1 MSNGRRKNSHTP
13 NIADTRTKKTG
24 IISTDEN
31 SSTPSQVKSTCTR
44 PRELRSSNKDEC
56 SSFSRASA
64 ARRSLGCT
72 SQTWLDAVDELEAK
86 YATSRPLSFVY
97 DSESNSQL
105 ASYFS
110 GPNKNHKVTSVA
122 FRDLKYDQDALKLAK
137 SICVN
142 GPFDLNTYGFAL
154 DPVFDKSIRRWW
166 AAQIKRLDGA
176 ESANSSEVSLREGDF
191 IVKVNGK
198 DARRKSS
205 ESLIS
210 SITDALLTPGTVVL
224 SILRPSD
231 IPKTL
236 ADFRNTAESG
246 DKDSARQ
253 KVRSPSV
260 SPMTPKTCIK
270 NLYAFNTRSI
280 GQKLAVELVK
290 SAEGGFGISFATRDT
305 MVSPTT
311 DEPIFIDRIMPTGSA
326 VQDGR
331 LQFGDRLLAINNV
344 EVSSFESALSQ
355 LRNIPVGKKA
365 TLLVSRQSEVL
376 TNCLGGA
383 ASSESTTDD
392 VPVCR
397 TYTFKIPV
405 PPPEAANSSIGIRF
419 AFSEQPLMLHSPTE
433 AELSLCE
440 PGAMIGEVF
449 PIDEQENNA
458 AAQTQDLSG
467 LYVQLIKPNS
477 PADNGDA
484 SVRVGDRLVAV
495 NGHNVVGRSLS
506 EVADLLTSTIAACRA
521 KSHKHRPTIKFTV
534 NRFFQRKTQSERLAR
549 ERNRDARPE
558 ATQSGK
564 TKGHSTSSVPQSP
577 KTPKKKTTVTIAER
591 ESERSSRPNGSTSHR
606 TVDGQE
612 KHNRSASVEPRGRSR
627 KQTVDDSPV
636 SPKRATSTF
645 AREAIGRRSVSE
657 KRHAN
662 MNATSFKFFNENV
675 LPLRFADEHTSRL
688 YSTMPSVRGVR
699 QLRRAK
705 QGRSSGPVKP
715 VHGKDPIPTPPRA
728 ASRSLASSPDV
739 LRTDVSQPTGSA
751 FPRPITGRHAEDIP
765 YEVTADNSSESYFE
779 RSVSYN
785 QSLCNAVDT
794 PNTPEKPQVPL
805 PLEASKCA
813 PGPPVL
819 PSRFRPLLSS
829 AGDTSSASS
838 SSISAVSNSVPPQNS
853 VDYVATLPRK
863 SAKHRTS
870 MRSTS
875 PPPVPTRRTKAPT
888 VTTASPTTDI
898 SPDYQMSLDR
908 HLLSR
913 GLSRVGCTK
922 RDLTSSAMQHQ
933 KIIQD
938 FMKHH
943 RSGKR
948 DKYSLLSDQAPSV
961 AAIPSRSSHLVA
973 LKKVTSIPR
982 PTSPPLNI
990 VSSRANPQSLSP
1002 KPTPQV
1008 DSSAAR
1014 VQTSPIPPP
1023 IQLFN
1028 AYVSPASAAPT
1039 KLHKQTNE
1047 APHTILSSF
1056 SQPYST
1062 LPVNQESTSSPTS
1075 PKAEKSDFFSSVAY
1089 PKSPKVFNSRQP
1101 KSAYLEEVETCLRK
1115 KHTSPNR
1122 CYALNESP
1130 FSSTSS
1136 TTTSSSSQTKLQN
1149 LRLVDHWQQP
1159 ADPYFEKPSDTY
1171 RRRPLTSRLGH
1182 PTEECWLQPEDFP
1195 KPATVHPDLK
1205 DLVVQGTNERLPM
1218 PPPSSPTKIP
1228 RRPSSARYI
1237 HSPHTVVR
1245 SKSPAANRFANYECR
1260 PTSRGS
1266 FDDAG
1271 LHAVRSPGL
1280 IALSSIPRGAV
1291 SRQLSS
1297 PAARFEA
1304 DYSGHCSR
1312 PSPTPPQ
1319 YSRDYIFKERTSSRP
1334 HVPQLPVARNATY
1347 SAQTRSS
1354 RTPENWPRNA
1364 KQSARLPPTLSH
1376 RARPFTHL

>member
-13 NIADTRTKKTG
+13 NIADTRTKKAG

-31 SSTPSQVKSTCTR
+31 SSAPSQVKSTCTR

-72 SQTWLDAVDELEAK
+72 SQTWLDAADELKAK

-110 GPNKNHKVTSVA
+110 GPNKNPKATSVA

-166 AAQIKRLDGA
+166 AAKIKRLDGA
-176 ESANSSEVSLREGDF
+176 ESINSSEITLREGDF

-236 ADFRNTAESG
+236 SDFRNTVESG

-344 EVSSFESALSQ
+344 EVASFESALSQ

-376 TNCLGGA
+376 TSCLGGA
-383 ASSESTTDD
+383 ASSESTADD

-458 AAQTQDLSG
+458 AAQSQDLSG

-495 NGHNVVGRSLS
+495 NGQNVMGRSLS

-521 KSHKHRPTIKFTV
+521 KSHKHRPAIKFTV
-534 NRFFQRKTQSERLAR
+534 NRFFQRKTQSERLAS

-558 ATQSGK
+558 ATQSGR

-577 KTPKKKTTVTIAER
+577 KTPKKKTTVKIAER
-591 ESERSSRPNGSTSHR
+591 EDERSSRPDGFSSHR
-606 TVDGQE
+606 AVDGQE
-612 KHNRSASVEPRGRSR
+612 KHNRSASMEPRGRSR

-675 LPLRFADEHTSRL
+675 LPFRLTDEHTSRL

-739 LRTDVSQPTGSA
+739 LRADVPHPTGS
-751 FPRPITGRHAEDIP
+751 DIP

-785 QSLCNAVDT
+785 QSLCNAIDT
-794 PNTPEKPQVPL
+794 PNTPEKPQLPR
-805 PLEASKCA
+805 PLEASTYA

-819 PSRFRPLLSS
+819 PSRFRSLLSS

-838 SSISAVSNSVPPQNS
+838 SVSAVSSSAPPQNS
-853 VDYVATLPRK
+853 VGYVATLPRK

-908 HLLSR
+908 QLLSR
-913 GLSRVGCTK
+913 GLSRAGCTK
-922 RDLTSSAMQHQ
+922 RDTTSSAMQHQ

-961 AAIPSRSSHLVA
+961 DAIPSRSSHLVA

-1008 DSSAAR
+1008 ESPTAR

-1028 AYVSPASAAPT
+1028 AYVSPASAAPP

-1047 APHTILSSF
+1047 APHTVLSSF
-1056 SQPYST
+1056 SQPHST
-1062 LPVNQESTSSPTS
+1062 LQGATSSPTS
-1075 PKAEKSDFFSSVAY
+1075 PKAEESDFFSSVAY

-1115 KHTSPNR
+1115 KHISPNR
-1122 CYALNESP
+1122 CYAVTSLNESP

-1136 TTTSSSSQTKLQN
+1136 TTTSSSSQKKSQN
-1149 LRLVDHWQQP
+1149 LRLVDHWQHP
-1159 ADPYFEKPSDTY
+1159 ADPYLEKASDTY
-1171 RRRPLTSRLGH
+1171 RRQLLTSRLGH

-1195 KPATVHPDLK
+1195 KPATVPHDLK
-1205 DLVVQGTNERLPM
+1205 DLVFQGNNERLPM
-1218 PPPSSPTKIP
+1218 PPPNSLTKIP

-1245 SKSPAANRFANYECR
+1245 SKSPATNRFANYECR

-1271 LHAVRSPGL
+1271 LHAVRSPRL
-1280 IALSSIPRGAV
+1280 IALSSISRGAV

-1297 PAARFEA
+1297 PAPRFEA
-1304 DYSGHCSR
+1304 DYSGYSSR

-1334 HVPQLPVARNATY
+1334 LVPQRLPVARNAAY
-1347 SAQTRSS
+1347 VAQTRSS
-1354 RTPENWPRNA
+1354 RTAENWPRNV
-1364 KQSARLPPTLSH
+1364 KQSARTPTALSH
-1376 RARPFTHL
+1376 RVRPFTHL